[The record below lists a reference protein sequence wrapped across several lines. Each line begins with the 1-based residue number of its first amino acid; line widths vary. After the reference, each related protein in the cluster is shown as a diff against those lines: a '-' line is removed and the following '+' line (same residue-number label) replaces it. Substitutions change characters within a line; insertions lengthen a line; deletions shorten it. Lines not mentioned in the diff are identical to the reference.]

1 MRILVTGSRHWKD
14 YAVISRGLTVAI
26 ETLIAKFPDDKT
38 ITLVHGAAP
47 GADSLAAKFMVN
59 ATKFLASKGYR
70 VVIEPH
76 PADWDKYRNA
86 AGPIR
91 NREMVEAGADICVAF
106 VAPDSKGTV
115 GCMKM
120 CADAGIEILEYRS

>member
-1 MRILVTGSRHWKD
+1 MKILVTGSRHWKD
-14 YAVISRGLTVAI
+14 YDTISRGLTVAI
-26 ETLIAKFPDDKT
+26 ETLIAKFPEDKN
-38 ITLVHGAAP
+38 IVLIHGAAP
-47 GADSLAAKFMVN
+47 GADSLAAKFMTN
-59 ATKFLASKGYR
+59 ATKFLASKGYH
-70 VVIEPH
+70 VTIDAH

-91 NREMVEAGADICVAF
+91 NREMVELKPDICVAF

-120 CADAGIEILEYRS
+120 CTEAGIEILEYRS